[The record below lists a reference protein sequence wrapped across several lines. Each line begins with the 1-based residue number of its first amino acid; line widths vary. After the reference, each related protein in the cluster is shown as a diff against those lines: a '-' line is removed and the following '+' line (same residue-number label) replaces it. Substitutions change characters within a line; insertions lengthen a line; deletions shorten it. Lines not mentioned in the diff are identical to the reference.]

1 MSQYLTQRIGPRPF
15 EITGHCTR
23 AVVLFALLT
32 WVVFTG
38 GTRTLRGRVTDE
50 RGHAL
55 VGAIVQVQSNS
66 TFWDPFLYYANDG
79 LYYFA
84 GLFTDDS
91 FRVQAKYNG
100 IPSETRALSKFS
112 SRTLATVNLVVDLSY
127 SKLEGSTRRMA
138 AWSMKRASALNPA
151 QNANAATG
159 LHQ

>member
-66 TFWDPFLYYANDG
+66 TFWDPFLSYITQTTDYITLRAIHRR
-79 LYYFA
+79 
-84 GLFTDDS
+84 LFPGT
-91 FRVQAKYNG
+91 
-100 IPSETRALSKFS
+100 SE
-112 SRTLATVNLVVDLSY
+112 V
-127 SKLEGSTRRMA
+127 
-138 AWSMKRASALNPA
+138 
-151 QNANAATG
+151 
-159 LHQ
+159 